1 MINFL
6 KIALN
11 AASLAG
17 DAVLKIYNSNFD
29 VEYKNDKSP
38 LTKADIEA
46 NKIITEK
53 LSALGYPIISEEC
66 AITDYELR
74 SKWNRFWLI
83 DPIDGTKGFIEKT
96 GEFTINIALM
106 ENNIPIIGVIL
117 CPVTQTFYF
126 GFDKGSYKATKN
138 KHYKDFDD
146 LYLSIEK
153 EEFSNFKK
161 ISVSS
166 FPSSNIKVVMSK
178 SHINNETLLFISEIE
193 SVFGK
198 VEKISYGSSIKICL
212 IAEGV
217 ADIYPRLGLTSEWD
231 IAAAD
236 AILRY
241 AGGSIFKYDSRYSIK
256 DYISS
261 NNNVQKIKY
270 NKENMINPYFIVS
283 GLHKYNV

>member
-17 DAVLKIYNSNFD
+17 DAVMKIYNSDFD
-29 VEYKNDKSP
+29 VEFKNDKSP

-53 LSALGYPIISEEC
+53 LSLLDYPILSEESV
-66 AITDYELR
+66 ITDYKVR
-74 SKWNRFWLI
+74 SEWNRFWLI
-83 DPIDGTKGFIEKT
+83 DPIDGTKGFVNKT
-96 GEFTINIALM
+96 GEFTINIALI

-117 CPVTQTFYF
+117 CPVSQTFYF
-126 GFDKGSYKATKN
+126 GFNQGSFKAIKGTN
-138 KHYKDFDD
+138 FNDFND

-153 EEFSNFKK
+153 EKFSNFKK

-166 FPSSNIKVVMSK
+166 SLSSNLKVVMSK
-178 SHINNETLLFISEIE
+178 SHINNETLLFVSEIE
-193 SVFGK
+193 KLFGK
-198 VEKISYGSSIKICL
+198 IEKISSGSSVKICL

-236 AILRY
+236 AILRN
-241 AGGSIFKYDSRYSIK
+241 AGGSIFIYDPKHSIK
-256 DYISS
+256 DYIYS
-261 NNNVQKIKY
+261 NDNVQKIKY
-270 NKENMINPYFIVS
+270 NKENIINPYFIVS
-283 GLHKYNV
+283 GLHEYNV

>member
-1 MINFL
+1 M
-6 KIALN
+6 
-11 AASLAG
+11 
-17 DAVLKIYNSNFD
+17 DIYNSDFD

-53 LSALGYPIISEEC
+53 LSLLDYPILSEES
-66 AITDYELR
+66 AITDYEIR
-74 SKWNRFWLI
+74 AEWNKYWLI
-83 DPIDGTKGFIEKT
+83 DPIDGTKGFVNKT

-117 CPVTQTFYF
+117 SPVTKTFYF
-126 GFDKGSYKATKN
+126 GFNKGSYKATEN
-138 KHYKDFDD
+138 EHYKDIDE

-153 EEFSNFKK
+153 EDFSNLKK

-166 FPSSNIKVVMSK
+166 SPSSTIKVVTSK
-178 SHINNETLLFISEIE
+178 SHINNETLLFVAEIE
-193 SVFGK
+193 KVYGK
-198 VEKISYGSSIKICL
+198 VEKISSGSSIKICL

-236 AILRY
+236 AIVRY
-241 AGGSIFKYDSRYSIK
+241 AGGSIFKYDPKHSIK

-270 NKENMINPYFIVS
+270 NKENIINPYFIVS
-283 GLHKYNV
+283 GLHKYNM